1 MIYCTHN
8 LNLIERRISIKTTVD
23 NPKSG
28 WLERSLTIVFEKE
41 IEMMIFERIM
51 QSDYVVA
58 DFVADTDTFETTTE
72 EVQHLLDQ
80 VCETLKGE

>member
-1 MIYCTHN
+1 
-8 LNLIERRISIKTTVD
+8 
-23 NPKSG
+23 
-28 WLERSLTIVFEKE
+28 
-41 IEMMIFERIM
+41 MMIFERIM